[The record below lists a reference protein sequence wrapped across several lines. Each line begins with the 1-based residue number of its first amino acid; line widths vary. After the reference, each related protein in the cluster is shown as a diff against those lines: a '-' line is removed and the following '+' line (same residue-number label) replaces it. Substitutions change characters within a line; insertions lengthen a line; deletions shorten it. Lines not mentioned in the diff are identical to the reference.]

1 MRLNLISFGH
11 SQGGKQMA
19 KPNDLSALVRPSSG
33 LIAAVLLITALIG
46 GKALADTP
54 QTNRMN
60 AAIAEVDAAIAKDAA
75 FFVRI
80 QAELLSYDRVLQ
92 MRMAR
97 GAIAGQETQ
106 RLLQQ
111 RAEDLVKG
119 TVGGAAGVAEEREE
133 AKLFFASIEN
143 AAAASPHWPNLQP
156 PELYR
161 AYVSVVLARARK
173 AHEAALAAGRG
184 AAQPLDDAYRALE
197 LTRGKDGDPT
207 TTPFSDPY
215 GRVYAALGVPEP
227 PTTTP
232 VTAPPSRLEVNID
245 RPGQN
250 ITVLELATH
259 DVQGCESACEKN
271 ASCRAFSFEYSVAPG
286 AKARCALKNGVPA
299 PRRDPCCISEVK

>member
-1 MRLNLISFGH
+1 MKPPIWSDSPSRRAAAGILEADGQLSCLSIFARVQAVDGREPSRDTAQPDILRAQPGRKANGE
-11 SQGGKQMA
+11 A
-19 KPNDLSALVRPSSG
+19 KRLSALVRPSSE

-60 AAIAEVDAAIAKDAA
+60 AAIGEVDAAIAKDAA

-143 AAAASPHWPNLQP
+143 AA
-156 PELYR
+156 
-161 AYVSVVLARARK
+161 
-173 AHEAALAAGRG
+173 
-184 AAQPLDDAYRALE
+184 
-197 LTRGKDGDPT
+197 
-207 TTPFSDPY
+207 
-215 GRVYAALGVPEP
+215 
-227 PTTTP
+227 
-232 VTAPPSRLEVNID
+232 SR
-245 RPGQN
+245 
-250 ITVLELATH
+250 
-259 DVQGCESACEKN
+259 
-271 ASCRAFSFEYSVAPG
+271 SVAAWSICG
-286 AKARCALKNGVPA
+286 APSTPRAKCSTCWSRAEGTSVP
-299 PRRDPCCISEVK
+299 R